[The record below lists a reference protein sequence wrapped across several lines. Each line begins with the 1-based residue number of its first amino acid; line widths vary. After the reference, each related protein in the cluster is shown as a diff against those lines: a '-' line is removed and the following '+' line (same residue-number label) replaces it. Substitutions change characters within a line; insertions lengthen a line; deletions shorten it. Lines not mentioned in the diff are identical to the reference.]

1 MDESSAGARCMANI
15 MSATVQKNTTIN
27 VAAGGKGTDELVDK
41 IYHINVSGENNVLHF
56 A

>member
-1 MDESSAGARCMANI
+1 MANI